1 MGKVKYIYKAM
12 ANYYS
17 TLTDARKALKMDGW
31 APKKMKEAGIKIY
44 KMNVKTRKIVKT
56 YSK

>member
-1 MGKVKYIYKAM
+1 MGEVKYVFKAM

-17 TLTDARKALKMDGW
+17 TLTDARNALKMDGW
-31 APKKMKEAGIKIY
+31 TPKKMKEAGIKIY